1 MVAAC
6 AARTVSASAGLA
18 LFFTHQS
25 NDLFITGVDAS
36 HGRAWRREPVPTDM
50 SKMMGSRHRA
60 IKKDWEMGKRKEGGE
75 VGGRAG
81 RRAGGRVFV
90 ASCLG
95 PTVSRDSAF
104 FPSTQA

>member
-1 MVAAC
+1 M
-6 AARTVSASAGLA
+6 A

-60 IKKDWEMGKRKEGGE
+60 IKKDGEMGKRKEGGE
-75 VGGRAG
+75 
-81 RRAGGRVFV
+81 AGGYLWQVV
-90 ASCLG
+90 LG
-95 PTVSRDSAF
+95 PRSAETVHSFHRGRLEKV
-104 FPSTQA
+104 TCR